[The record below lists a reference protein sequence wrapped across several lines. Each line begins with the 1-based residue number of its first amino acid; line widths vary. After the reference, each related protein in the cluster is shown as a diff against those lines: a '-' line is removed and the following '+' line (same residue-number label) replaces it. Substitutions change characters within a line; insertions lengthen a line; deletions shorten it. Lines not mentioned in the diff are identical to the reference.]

1 MSLNY
6 EIDSRA
12 ISNELMNELTEG
24 GFKEFL
30 RLVQEDEKDPS
41 VVEVIFSYP
50 GLGNLAVS
58 AITLGIFAGCGSS
71 SSTGDATGTDAK
83 IKVGMVTDSGTIDDK
98 SFNQGTWEGIEKAQK
113 DFNLDE
119 PKYLKPTG

>member
-30 RLVQEDEKDPS
+30 RLVQEDEKDTF
-41 VVEVIFSYP
+41 II
-50 GLGNLAVS
+50 A
-58 AITLGIFAGCGSS
+58 
-71 SSTGDATGTDAK
+71 TDADRHPRLRGRRADHPRQNP
-83 IKVGMVTDSGTIDDK
+83 VRETDANHPLPLRRRTPPASGAERCGRVLHG
-98 SFNQGTWEGIEKAQK
+98 SPGHPARRVQGAYRRLQK
-113 DFNLDE
+113 LLLFRE
-119 PKYLKPTG
+119 W

>member
-30 RLVQEDEKDPS
+30 RLVQEDEKNDNNLALCFRGNDNPSS
-41 VVEVIFSYP
+41 VVIYYNNHMVWKLNMQKK
-50 GLGNLAVS
+50 GLLS
-58 AITLGIFAGCGSS
+58 
-71 SSTGDATGTDAK
+71 
-83 IKVGMVTDSGTIDDK
+83 VTI
-98 SFNQGTWEGIEKAQK
+98 SFNHARYSKDWQEKLK
-113 DFNLDE
+113 ELCSD
-119 PKYLKPTG
+119 KYNFKGRQELKKRKYRLFKSKKYKL